1 MRSFSRRDGMA
12 EEVRTQVPGNIWKVM
27 VKEGDVVSEGDVLFI
42 MEVMKTEVGHHCET
56 SGVVS
61 AVNIQDGQEGIDA
74 DVVAVVIA

>member
-1 MRSFSRRDGMA
+1 MA

-42 MEVMKTEVGHHCET
+42 MEVMKTEVSHHCET

>member
-1 MRSFSRRDGMA
+1 MAMA

-27 VKEGDVVSEGDVLFI
+27 VKEGDVVSEGDLLFI
-42 MEVMKTEVGHHCET
+42 MEVMKTEVNHHCEM

-61 AVNIQDGQEGIDA
+61 AVNVQDGQEGVDA

>member
-1 MRSFSRRDGMA
+1 MA

-27 VKEGDVVSEGDVLFI
+27 VKEGDIVSKGDLLFI
-42 MEVMKTEVGHHCET
+42 MEVMKTEVNHHCET

-61 AVNIQDGQEGIDA
+61 AVNVQDGQEGIDF